1 MNRKKKIEELKNE
14 NINLQSENE
23 RLQSCYDNICA
34 FKHDFNNIIQAM
46 GGYIDAKDI
55 AGLKNMYSSLIKEC
69 QEINDVQ
76 SINKSIINNPAVY
89 KLINS
94 KYKVAKNSN
103 IKMKV
108 DVFTDLN
115 SMKINDLNLCRILGI
130 LLDNAIEASK
140 KCEEKTVYVKF
151 KLDKLNDRNLVIIK
165 NTYDKEITNVNQIF
179 EKGYSTKKEKLSHGL
194 GLWKVNQIIK
204 NNKNLGLYTS
214 NDELFMQQ
222 LEIYN

>member
-1 MNRKKKIEELKNE
+1 MNQKKKINELKSE

-23 RLQSCYDNICA
+23 RLQTCYDSICS

-46 GGYIDAKDI
+46 GGYIEAKDI
-55 AGLKNMYSSLIKEC
+55 TGLKNMYNSLVKEC

-76 SINKSIINNPAVY
+76 SINKNTINNPAVY
-89 KLINS
+89 KLINT
-94 KYKVAKNSN
+94 KYKIAQNSD

-115 SMKINDLNLCRILGI
+115 KMKINDLNLCRILGVLI
-130 LLDNAIEASK
+130 DNAIEASR
-140 KCEEKTVYVKF
+140 KCEDKNVYVKF
-151 KLDKLNDRNLVIIK
+151 KFDKLNNRNLVIIK
-165 NTYDKEITNVNQIF
+165 NTYDKKFTNVNKIF
-179 EKGYSTKKEKLSHGL
+179 EKGYSTKKEKLNHGI

-204 NNKNLGLYTS
+204 SNKNLGLYTS
-214 NDELFMQQ
+214 NDDLFMQQ